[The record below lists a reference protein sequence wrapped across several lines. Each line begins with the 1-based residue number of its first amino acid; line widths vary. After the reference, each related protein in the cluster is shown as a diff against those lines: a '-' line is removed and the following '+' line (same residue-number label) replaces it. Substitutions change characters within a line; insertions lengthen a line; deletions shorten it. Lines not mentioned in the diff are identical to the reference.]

1 MTLDLSN
8 IPVVDVHCHPYTRKD
23 ALSAAEFTNVTAFG
37 GGSATYLAE
46 GGLVVDAAALA
57 RLQRAKRDTVYFH
70 NLIHRMSDYFG
81 CTPDVE
87 AVAAARTNAIGAEGY
102 ETYNTRMLKSAGI
115 ATLVMDFG
123 YPVPPIPVAQFCA
136 ETGVEVVPIYRIE
149 VLIAELLATD
159 IGWADFKRRFDETI
173 ADALT
178 HQGFRGLKSI
188 IAYRTGLDISPLSRN
203 PDQGMAAL
211 EAIRRGTDGGA
222 MKKLRDYFFCH
233 ALELCMEHNV
243 PMQIHTGMGDW
254 QVQLTA
260 CRPALLMDLLR
271 FPTFRACRV
280 LLVHT
285 GYPYHAEAGY
295 IANVLPNVWCDV
307 SEGIPFAGQGARRIV
322 SELLEMAPLSRV
334 CYGSDAFGT
343 AEPFYVSALL
353 GKRAVAQALESL
365 IADGMLSEE
374 EAREAAVRILGR
386 NARELYGL
394 KV

>member
-23 ALSAAEFTNVTAFG
+23 ALNADEFTNVTAFG
-37 GGSATYLAE
+37 GGSAAYLAE
-46 GGLVVDAAALA
+46 GGISVNDAALA
-57 RLQRAKRDTVYFH
+57 CLQQGKRDTIYFRSMQKRLAEYY
-70 NLIHRMSDYFG
+70 N
-81 CTPDVE
+81 CVPDVE
-87 AVAAARTNAIGAEGY
+87 AIAAARTAAIAREGY
-102 ETYNTRMLKSAGI
+102 AAYNTRLLKSAGI
-115 ATLVMDFG
+115 STLVMDFG
-123 YPVPPIPVAQFCA
+123 YPVPNIPVAQFRA
-136 ETGVEVVPIYRIE
+136 ETGVEIVPIYRIE

-159 IGWADFKRRFDETI
+159 IGWAEFKRRFDATI
-173 ADALT
+173 SDALT
-178 HQGFRGLKSI
+178 NRGFRGLKSI

-211 EAIRRGTDGGA
+211 EAIRRGTGGNA

-243 PMQIHTGMGDW
+243 PMQIHTGMGDY

-295 IANVLPNVWCDV
+295 IANVLPNVWCDI
-307 SEGIPFAGQGARRIV
+307 SEGVPFAGQGARRIV

-343 AEPFYVSALL
+343 PEPFHVSALL
-353 GKRAVAQALESL
+353 GKRAVGQALESL
-365 IADGMLSEE
+365 IADGMLSES
-374 EAREAAVRILGR
+374 EAHAAAERILGQ
-386 NARELYGL
+386 NARALYSL
-394 KV
+394 